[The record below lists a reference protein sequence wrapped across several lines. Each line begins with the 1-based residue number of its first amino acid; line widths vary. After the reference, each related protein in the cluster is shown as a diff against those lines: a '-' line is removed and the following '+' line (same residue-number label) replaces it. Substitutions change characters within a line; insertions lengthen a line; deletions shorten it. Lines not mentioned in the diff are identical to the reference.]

1 MQVVEEV
8 GRVVAEVR
16 WRLGMK
22 GTGQRKS
29 TQVLVLF
36 IKGWCGL
43 DSVLGQKYGMDQVL
57 VWLDF
62 YLVLDFW
69 FSYKKSP

>member
-1 MQVVEEV
+1 MEVRVQVVEEV

-29 TQVLVLF
+29 TQGSG
-36 IKGWCGL
+36 IGL
-43 DSVLGQKYGMDQVL
+43 DCMGLGC
-57 VWLDF
+57 
-62 YLVLDFW
+62 
-69 FSYKKSP
+69 